1 MAELPASLIRTEPVV
16 GNVTDDAIAPD
27 ADLRTDA
34 DADPDET
41 IRVWLVERTYS
52 DDEQNI
58 VILIYATSDGER
70 YLRKERALTSFGDDR
85 PTTAALDAPPEN
97 LGSVDDPE
105 TRERY
110 AGEAA
115 RTAERYDPADE
126 I

>member
-1 MAELPASLIRTEPVV
+1 M
-16 GNVTDDAIAPD
+16 TDDAIAPD
-27 ADLRTDA
+27 ADLEAQA
-34 DADPDET
+34 DVDSDET
-41 IRVWLVERTYS
+41 VRVWLVERTYS

-58 VILIYATSDGER
+58 VILVYATPDGER

-105 TRERY
+105 TREQY

-115 RTAERYDPADE
+115 RTAEQYDPTDE